1 MDASPKTAL
10 IAALL
15 VVSLPLAVRADGP
28 APGGDITVNVTTIR
42 NLNGHVICALFDS
55 TENFDKRL
63 PAMKV
68 TVSAAAPSTI
78 CVFHGVKTGT
88 YAVTAVHDEND
99 NGQLD
104 KNFFGMPKEGYG
116 VSNNHTYAMHGP
128 AFGESQFSF
137 PGNGSLALAIELRY
151 P

>member
-1 MDASPKTAL
+1 MHAGPKTAL
-10 IAALL
+10 FAAL
-15 VVSLPLAVRADGP
+15 VSMTLPLGAQADE
-28 APGGDITVNVTTIR
+28 AAGGDIIVTVSTVR
-42 NLNGHVICALFDS
+42 NTAGHIICALFDS
-55 TENFDKRL
+55 AEAFDKRL

-68 TVSAAAPSTI
+68 TVSAAAPSTD
-78 CVFHGVKTGT
+78 CVFHGVKAGT
-88 YAVTAVHDEND
+88 YAVTAIHDEND

-128 AFGESQFSF
+128 AYGESRFSF
-137 PGNGSLALAIELRY
+137 PGNGALALAVELRY

>member
-15 VVSLPLAVRADGP
+15 AVSLPPAVRADDP
-28 APGGDITVNVTTIR
+28 APGGDITVTVSTLR
-42 NLNGHVICALFDS
+42 NLDGHIICALFDS
-55 TENFDKRL
+55 AEGFDKRL
-63 PAMKV
+63 PAMKL
-68 TVSAAAPSTI
+68 TVSVAAPTTT
-78 CVFHGVKTGT
+78 CVFHGVQAGT

-137 PGNGSLALAIELRY
+137 PGSGSLALAIELRY

>member
-15 VVSLPLAVRADGP
+15 AVSLPLAARADDP

-42 NLNGHVICALFDS
+42 NLNGHIICALFDS
-55 TENFDKRL
+55 ATGFDKRL
-63 PAMKV
+63 PAMKL
-68 TVSAAAPSTI
+68 TVNPAAPGTT
-78 CVFHGVKTGT
+78 CVFHGVQAGT

-116 VSNNHTYAMHGP
+116 VSNNHTYPMHGP

-137 PGNGSLALAIELRY
+137 PGSGNLVLAIELRY